1 MRQILLNGRGA
12 VVARVPRP
20 TVERGSVLVRVQ
32 YSLISV
38 GTEIAPLRSLAVS
51 APDSSAVERGI
62 EYASLAKRYF
72 HASVRDPRKALSRVK
87 RIARAQVDR
96 LRPERPIA
104 VTPVAAGRVSWTLAS
119 QDATLTEDGGAVTLV
134 TATTAA

>member
-1 MRQILLNGRGA
+1 MRQILLNSRGA

-62 EYASLAKRYF
+62 EYARLAKRHF
-72 HASVRDPRKALSRVK
+72 HASVRDPRQALSRVTPV
-87 RIARAQVDR
+87 ARAQLAR
-96 LRPERPIA
+96 LRPPRA
-104 VTPVAAGRVSWTLAS
+104 V
-119 QDATLTEDGGAVTLV
+119 
-134 TATTAA
+134 